1 MMSRVP
7 IFTDD
12 PKFDKIA
19 SRIYESYKNACI
31 LYIDEIVNPDLEAKF
46 RARHRE
52 ILNSRGDVTEKQF
65 FHGTKESLVDI
76 IASNGFDPTKNRRSS
91 YGYGVYFARNA
102 SYSKDFMFAS
112 EPGKPC
118 FMFICDVLVGK
129 VKVGGKAGDPECD
142 NNANAVTGDPLIVTT
157 VYPDGAFPR
166 YIVAFHKEAK

>member
-1 MMSRVP
+1 MSRVP

-52 ILNSRGDVTEKQF
+52 ILNSRGDVTEKQY

-76 IASNGFDPTKNRRSS
+76 IAQNGFDPSYSRRAS
-91 YGYGVYFARNA
+91 YGYGVYFAKNA
-102 SYSKDFMFAS
+102 SYSRDFMFAS
-112 EPGKPC
+112 ERGKPTY
-118 FMFICDVLVGK
+118 MFLSDVLVGK
-129 VKVGGKAGDPECD
+129 VMIGGVK
-142 NNANAVTGDPLIVTT
+142 TGNRL
-157 VYPDGAFPR
+157 
-166 YIVAFHKEAK
+166 